1 MVVRTWMNNSRNMV
15 ISHKHLLALNGTKG
29 FGPKKI
35 HAIASYL
42 LEEGNGQLNDVEM
55 CELIADL
62 IGRKAIKGVKQFE
75 PSEFKSALI
84 RAERIL
90 DQSAAIGISM
100 ISRYETSYPKTLLD
114 TVSEDGKES
123 IPLFFFYKGDLSIIG
138 RKSIAIIGTREPSS
152 EGETAGNYFAK
163 VLAQKGFNIVSGLAL
178 GCDTAAH
185 KGAIDGNGVT
195 TATLGGGIDKVY
207 PSENTELADCIVR
220 AGGLLLSEYPV
231 GEETTPYT
239 LVARDRLQP
248 ALSQAVIVIQTDI
261 NGGTVHAVNA
271 AAAVGKPVY
280 AVEYRNNL
288 EFKYDGGNKYLIQ
301 KHIARPITSSVDDIS
316 SLITSLNSVDT
327 LPVLNEQL
335 SLF

>member
-1 MVVRTWMNNSRNMV
+1 
-15 ISHKHLLALNGTKG
+15 
-29 FGPKKI
+29 
-35 HAIASYL
+35 
-42 LEEGNGQLNDVEM
+42 
-55 CELIADL
+55 
-62 IGRKAIKGVKQFE
+62 
-75 PSEFKSALI
+75 
-84 RAERIL
+84 
-90 DQSAAIGISM
+90 
-100 ISRYETSYPKTLLD
+100 
-114 TVSEDGKES
+114 
-123 IPLFFFYKGDLSIIG
+123 
-138 RKSIAIIGTREPSS
+138 
-152 EGETAGNYFAK
+152 
-163 VLAQKGFNIVSGLAL
+163 
-178 GCDTAAH
+178 
-185 KGAIDGNGVT
+185 
-195 TATLGGGIDKVY
+195 VY

-248 ALSQAVIVIQTDI
+248 ALSQAVIVIKTDI
-261 NGGTVHAVNA
+261 NGGTMHAVNA
-271 AAAVGKPVY
+271 AAVVGKPVY

>member
-1 MVVRTWMNNSRNMV
+1 MVVLTWMKNSRNMI

-100 ISRYETSYPKTLLD
+100 ISRYESLYPKALLD

-123 IPLFFFYKGDLSIIG
+123 IPLFLFYRGDLSVTS
-138 RKSIAIIGTREPSS
+138 RRSITIIGTREPSS
-152 EGETAGNYFAK
+152 EGEKAGTYLAK
-163 VLAQKGFNIVSGLAL
+163 VLAEKGFNIVSGLAL

-185 KGAIDGNGVT
+185 KGALDGNGVT
-195 TATLGGGIDKVY
+195 TATLGGGLDKVY
-207 PSENTELADCIVR
+207 PSENIELADKIVN

-231 GEETTPYT
+231 GEETSPYT
-239 LVARDRLQP
+239 LVARDRLQA
-248 ALSQAVIVIQTDI
+248 ALSQAVIVIQTAV
-261 NGGTVHAVNA
+261 NGGTMHAVNA
-271 AAAVGKPVY
+271 AAVVAKPVY
-280 AVEYRNNL
+280 AVKYRNHL
-288 EFKYDGGNKYLIQ
+288 EPQYDGGNKHLIQ
-301 KHIARPITSSVDDIS
+301 QHIARPITSSIDDITALIN
-316 SLITSLNSVDT
+316 SLDGVKAQSGKID
-327 LPVLNEQL
+327 QL